1 MHRVARRAWQH
12 YVHRRLDRRD
22 LLRTLALLGVSA
34 AALPIGTGPLS
45 AQEDGLPFPADDPKA
60 KEGGVLRIVMPVSEI
75 GDPAHID
82 TGAAAN
88 QVRHTLEH
96 LALIGPDNRVRPML
110 AQNWR
115 ASDDLTVWEIELR
128 KRIRWHNGDEL
139 TADHVAW
146 NVLRWLD
153 PAQSAGG
160 AAGLA
165 TFSAMLQ
172 DGDAG
177 PRPLPGSVEVVDRYT
192 IRLRLKRP
200 VLSVM
205 EDFYHPST
213 GICHPSLRP
222 PFTADPVGTG
232 PFTIARNRPGD
243 ACILKRVRDL
253 PNGQPF
259 AYWGG
264 PIYLDEIH
272 YYDSG
277 NDDPIELYAAGD
289 VDLVHAVA
297 HEKLE
302 AVRDL
307 DAQIHAARTART
319 LACRMRV
326 DQAPFNDE
334 RVREAVV
341 RSVDNNAL
349 KSRVLPQGGDV
360 GENHLVAP
368 IHPGFASLGP
378 PGRNIDR
385 AIELL
390 LEAGY
395 PDGIDLTIDIS
406 AAAEEWERAVCKDVR
421 TQMLETGLRLTVNT
435 VPAGEFDSL
444 KRTSAFAA
452 EAWSHHPLG
461 TTVLGLAFRSNAPLN
476 HARYANPDFD
486 EALAIAETSL
496 SLRDRRRA
504 MERAEAQ
511 LQRDHVMIQPL
522 YWPVYMAASARIQG
536 VSAHPTE
543 AHQFHKT
550 WLG

>member
-1 MHRVARRAWQH
+1 M
-12 YVHRRLDRRD
+12 HRRLDRRE

-34 AALPIGTGPLS
+34 AALPGMTGSLS

-60 KEGGVLRIVMPVSEI
+60 KEGGVLRIVMPVREI
-75 GDPAHID
+75 SDPATID
-82 TGAAAN
+82 TVEAAN

-115 ASDDLTVWEIELR
+115 ASDDLTTWEIELR
-128 KRIRWHNGDEL
+128 KRVRWHNGDEL

-153 PAQSAGG
+153 PDQAAGG

-165 TFSAMLQ
+165 TFSAMLR

-177 PRPLPGSVEVVDRYT
+177 PRPIPGSVEVVDRYT

-213 GICHPSLRP
+213 AICHPSFRP
-222 PFTADPVGTG
+222 PFAADPVGTG

-253 PNGQPF
+253 PNGQQF

-264 PIYLDEIH
+264 PVYLDEIH

-277 NDDPIELYAAGD
+277 ADDPIELYAAGD
-289 VDLVHAVA
+289 VDLVYAVA
-297 HEKLE
+297 HTQLE
-302 AVRDL
+302 AVREL
-307 DAQIHAARTART
+307 DAQIHSSRTART

-326 DQAPFNDE
+326 DQAPFDDV
-334 RVREAVV
+334 RVREAIV
-341 RSVDNNAL
+341 RSVDNTAL
-349 KSRVLPQGGDV
+349 KSRLLPQGGDV

-368 IHPGFASLGP
+368 IHPAFSALGP
-378 PGRNIDR
+378 PRRNIDR

-395 PDGIDLTIDIS
+395 PDGIDLTVDIS
-406 AAAEEWERAVCKDVR
+406 SAAEGWERKVCEDMR
-421 TQMLETGLRLTVNT
+421 TQMLETGLRLTINT
-435 VPAGEFDSL
+435 VPADAFESV
-444 KRTSAFAA
+444 KKSSAFAA

-461 TTVLGLAFRSNAPLN
+461 TTVLGLAFRSNAPMN
-476 HARYANPDFD
+476 HARYANPEFD
-486 EALAIAETSL
+486 EAVSEAQSSL
-496 SLRDRRRA
+496 RLRDRRRA
-504 MERAEAQ
+504 MERAAKE
-511 LQRDHVMIQPL
+511 LQRDYVMIQPL
-522 YWPVYMAASARIQG
+522 YWPVYMAASGRIQS
-536 VSAHPTE
+536 VSAHPTG